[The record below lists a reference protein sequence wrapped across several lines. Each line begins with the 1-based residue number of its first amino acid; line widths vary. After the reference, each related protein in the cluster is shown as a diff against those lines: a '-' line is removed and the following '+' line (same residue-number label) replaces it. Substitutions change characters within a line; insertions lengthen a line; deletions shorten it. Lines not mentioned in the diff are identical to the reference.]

1 MVVLIALEFRKGLL
15 VEWGK
20 KTVILVIMKT
30 LERKSKL
37 KSPLKNVS
45 GGINKALKT
54 NQDSKL
60 SWANKVAIN
69 ADLSEIASLL

>member
-1 MVVLIALEFRKGLL
+1 
-15 VEWGK
+15 
-20 KTVILVIMKT
+20 MKT

-45 GGINKALKT
+45 GGINKTLKT

>member
-1 MVVLIALEFRKGLL
+1 
-15 VEWGK
+15 
-20 KTVILVIMKT
+20 MKT

-60 SWANKVAIN
+60 LWANKVAIN